1 MCAGLGGPARKS
13 GGRAT
18 GMSVE
23 AFGFFPQWRLPVGT
37 TRSGR
42 LDFFDGPPLRCGALR
57 FVFVRFLWI
66 KQVLVYS
73 FFHMA
78 RPPGYVCL

>member
-1 MCAGLGGPARKS
+1 MCAGLRGPARKS

-42 LDFFDGPPLRCGALR
+42 LDFFDGPPSGVEHCGS
-57 FVFVRFLWI
+57 FLCAPRRI
-66 KQVLVYS
+66 KTGSPRQK
-73 FFHMA
+73 
-78 RPPGYVCL
+78 